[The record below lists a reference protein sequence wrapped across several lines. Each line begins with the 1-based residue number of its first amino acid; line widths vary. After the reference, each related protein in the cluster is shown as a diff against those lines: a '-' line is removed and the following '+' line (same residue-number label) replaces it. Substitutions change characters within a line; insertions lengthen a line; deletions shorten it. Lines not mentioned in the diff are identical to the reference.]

1 MQVLS
6 TLTEIQ
12 TALQIMHLFIILG
25 RLCSV
30 ATPWSLGLCKLL
42 AWQPSAAQVTH
53 SKQTNK
59 QTNTITSEQR
69 LQLYIYRFTYFVD
82 QAYH

>member
-59 QTNTITSEQR
+59 HPNKQTNRQTNKHPNTKTEITT
-69 LQLYIYRFTYFVD
+69 LYL
-82 QAYH
+82 